1 MDQFWRMHDLR
12 MLHSIYNQHEDRWW
26 PGQLDCRL
34 QSDIKYNLKHI
45 FNKAFYNFTLLQIT
59 TRQSRLTLA
68 DAAWSHPSN
77 SLDNDFPLLVYQLP
91 ACVARRVVISLF
103 SRWLLVLS
111 RNIGMKSSLYCIHD
125 RGLELLESLLHIPS
139 FNLKTYPPLNWLDF
153 GVANKKCCHWLLT
166 KEGAFWW
173 NLEDNRTTKI
183 TMWLQI
189 QTVPAT
195 TPP

>member
-1 MDQFWRMHDLR
+1 MFKSYRGVRYYQCNRNGLIYHRTHLLSIIILSCGEKHILPLHNLTLRSHLTGHDERVPKWTLFLYLMDQFWRMHDLR

-45 FNKAFYNFTLLQIT
+45 FNKAFYNFTVLQIT

-111 RNIGMKSSLYCIHD
+111 RNIGMKSLLCCIHI
-125 RGLELLESLLHIPS
+125 RGL
-139 FNLKTYPPLNWLDF
+139 N
-153 GVANKKCCHWLLT
+153 
-166 KEGAFWW
+166 
-173 NLEDNRTTKI
+173 
-183 TMWLQI
+183 
-189 QTVPAT
+189 
-195 TPP
+195 